1 VASAVPALELRG
13 LSVVYDGAG
22 GPVRAVDD
30 VSLALAKG
38 EILGLAGESGSG
50 KSTLAFAVTGLLK
63 VPGRMAGGQVLLS
76 GAPLPLGDEAAMRRI
91 RWRRLAIV
99 LQSSMNALNPV
110 LSVGQQMADAVLAH
124 ESVPFAKALAR
135 AAEMCDLVHVER
147 RHLASY
153 PHELSGGM
161 RQRIGIA
168 MALLLHPDVLIMDEP
183 TTALD
188 VVVQKRILEHVL
200 RLRAQFGFSVLFITH
215 DLPLMLQFCDRI
227 AVLYAGRLAESA
239 PAAELAER
247 AAHPYTQGLLQAFPT
262 LKGERRALAGIPGR
276 APDLGRVVPGCPF
289 APRCPVSVDVC
300 SARRPAVVRVGGGDH
315 WAACHL
321 VEDPALRQ
329 GRRMAVAAPLPPLG
343 APSGDLGD
351 GAAPVLAARGLTKRF
366 AARGR
371 RGVVR
376 AVDGVDLQLH
386 AGEIVAV
393 VGESGSGKSTLA
405 RLLLR
410 LLPPDG
416 GTVALDGAVLSGS
429 RVKPAFRHRVQ
440 LVFQDP
446 FSAFNPVW
454 TVGRSIERAV
464 ALHHPRWDRAR
475 RREFAVRVLGD
486 VGLGP
491 AEEVLAKY
499 PREFSGGQ
507 LQRLVVARALAVEPE
522 VLVADEPT
530 SMLDVS
536 IGVEVLNLLH
546 DLRQRRHIAVVYIT
560 HNLASARY
568 LADRVLVMYGG
579 QVVESGGVGEVVDH
593 PRHPYTRLLVD
604 SAPEP
609 GSARL
614 APKDADLRLLDAG
627 IAATG
632 CLFHTR
638 CPMATDLCRSEAPAV
653 TGTPEGTV
661 RCHLYGGR
669 IAGETGQGA

>member
-1 VASAVPALELRG
+1 MVTAVPALEVRN
-13 LSVVYDGAG
+13 LSVVYDGVGA
-22 GPVRAVDD
+22 PVRAVDA

-63 VPGRMAGGQVLLS
+63 IPGRVAAGQVLLG
-76 GAPLPLGDEAAMRRI
+76 GAPVPLQDEAAMRRI

-124 ESVPFAKALAR
+124 ETVPYARALAR
-135 AAEMCDLVHVER
+135 AAEMCDLVHVQR
-147 RHLASY
+147 RYLASY

-161 RQRIGIA
+161 RQRVCIA

-200 RLRAQFGFSVLFITH
+200 QLRSRFGFSVLFITH

-227 AVLYAGRLAESA
+227 AVLYAGRLAEAA
-239 PAAELAER
+239 PAAELR
-247 AAHPYTQGLLQAFPT
+247 DRPAHPYTQGLLHAFPT
-262 LKGERRALAGIPGR
+262 LRGERRALTGIPGR
-276 APDLGRVVPGCPF
+276 APDLRQPIPGCPF
-289 APRCPVSVDVC
+289 APRCPVAVDVC
-300 SARRPAVVRVGGGDH
+300 SSRRPAVVRLGGGDH
-315 WAACHL
+315 LAACLL
-321 VEDPALRQ
+321 VEEPALGK
-329 GRRMAVAAPLPPLG
+329 GRAG
-343 APSGDLGD
+343 APAVLCAD
-351 GAAPVLAARGLTKRF
+351 GAPRRAAADRAGPVLAAHGVSKRF
-366 AARGR
+366 AARGG
-371 RGVVR
+371 RGTIR
-376 AVDGVDLQLH
+376 AVDSVDLELH

-410 LLPPDG
+410 LMPPDG
-416 GTVALDGAVLSGS
+416 GVVALDGRVLTGS
-429 RVKPAFRHRVQ
+429 KVDAGFRHRVQ
-440 LVFQDP
+440 MVFQDP

-454 TVGRSIERAV
+454 TVGRSIGRAV
-464 ALHHPRWDRAR
+464 ALHHGRWDHAR
-475 RREFAVRVLGD
+475 RQAFAAQVLGD

-491 AEEVLAKY
+491 AQEVLAKY

-546 DLRQRRHIAVVYIT
+546 DLRQRRRIGVVYIT

-568 LADRVLVMYGG
+568 LADRILVMYGG
-579 QVVESGGVGEVVDH
+579 QVVESGGTEEVVRH
-593 PRHPYTRLLVD
+593 PRHPYTQLLVA

-614 APKDADLRLLDAG
+614 DAAAAELALVDAG
-627 IAATG
+627 IAASG
-632 CLFHTR
+632 CPFHNR
-638 CPMATDLCRSEAPAV
+638 CPLAMEVCRTEVPGVTATPQ
-653 TGTPEGTV
+653 GTV
-661 RCHLYGGR
+661 RCHLYGGPESV
-669 IAGETGQGA
+669 AQNT